1 MNLSE
6 LQLLIAQPNVQ
17 AQIKAE
23 IGAAEIN
30 RQMLS
35 LYLQHLDADDC
46 DFEDFR
52 NLIRLVVG
60 FSYEEKFKI
69 LERARADA
77 DTLADIK
84 RNIENFEADLQASN
98 YQNCSSMISKSALL
112 AININQASVKQDPTF
127 VDFLKKLIVFTQHL
141 TTNKSLQPDAARKLY
156 VDTFEHSGFPS
167 HINSKTLC
175 AVLYAAKPDTF
186 PLVNDYVLGQLKKL
200 IPKLDPKSPQSYI
213 DTAAVLDGLLDAI
226 GESRHFGVIDRIM
239 AITSSEEITL
249 DLTAGMSATISKQSA
264 KSPEHNMPSKNQIL
278 YGAAGT
284 GKTYHPVSK
293 ALEIIDPNHM
303 KTSPDRQA
311 IKQRFD
317 ELVEEKRI
325 QFVTFH
331 QSFSYEDFVEGIGVK
346 LGHGDGTTAGR
357 LDYEVKAG
365 VFKQICEAAQQDNSQ
380 PYVLIIDEINRG
392 NISRIFGELITL
404 LEDSKREGED
414 EALSV
419 TLPYSKE
426 KFSVPSN
433 LYIIGTMNSS
443 DRSLTGLDI
452 ALRRRFSFIEMQPN
466 PEVLKDIKVEGV
478 EIEKL
483 LEKMNQRIEV
493 LLDRDHCIG
502 HAYFMPLQQDGSIEK
517 LAEIFAQKI
526 IPLLQ
531 EYFYDDWERIAW
543 VLNCNG
549 MLKLKYDE
557 KGLEKLFH
565 KNAHGKLQN
574 HNWDVDNTKLEDI
587 EAYKVIIGSASGN
600 AS

>member
-6 LQLLIAQPNVQ
+6 LKQLIAQPNVQ

-30 RQMLS
+30 RQMLM

-69 LERARADA
+69 LEGAQVDADA
-77 DTLADIK
+77 LAEIK

-98 YQNCSSMISKSALL
+98 YQNCSSMISKNALL

-127 VDFLKKLIVFTQHL
+127 SDFLKKLVVFSQRL
-141 TTNKSLQPDAARKLY
+141 TTDQSQQPDAARKLY
-156 VDTFEHSGFPS
+156 VDTFGASGFPS

-175 AVLYAAKPDTF
+175 AILYAAKPDTF

-226 GESRHFGVIDRIM
+226 GESTHFGVIDRVM
-239 AITSSEEITL
+239 AITSSEEINL
-249 DLTAGMSATISKQSA
+249 DLTAGVSATTSKKSA

-284 GKTYHPVSK
+284 GKTYHTVNE
-293 ALEIIDPNHM
+293 ALKIIDPDYM
-303 KTSPDRQA
+303 KTSSNREE
-311 IKQRFD
+311 IKQHFD
-317 ELVEEKRI
+317 KLVEEGRI

-331 QSFSYEDFVEGIGVK
+331 QSFSYEDFVEGISVK
-346 LGHGDGTTAGR
+346 LQDKEADQLG
-357 LDYEVKAG
+357 YEVKAG
-365 VFKQICEAAQQDNSQ
+365 IFKQICKVAQQDSSQ

-404 LEDSKREGED
+404 LEDSKRAGEP

-452 ALRRRFSFIEMQPN
+452 ALRRRFSFIEMQPD
-466 PEVLKDIKVEGV
+466 PKVLAGIKVEGV

-502 HAYFMPLQQDGSIEK
+502 HAYFMPLQQDASIGK
-517 LAEIFAQKI
+517 LAEIFEQKI

-531 EYFYDDWERIAW
+531 EYFYDDWERIDW
-543 VLNCNG
+543 VLNGNG
-549 MLKLKYDE
+549 KGILKPKYGETILSSLFPE
-557 KGLEKLFH
+557 KVRSKV
-565 KNAHGKLQN
+565 QN
-574 HNWDVDNTKLEDI
+574 HNWYIDADELKKIT
-587 EAYKVIIGSASGN
+587 AYQAIIGN
-600 AS
+600 AQ

>member
-1 MNLSE
+1 MTGSKHLLQQEFLETWPVEALQNMTLAQYSRAGAKDTFCYWIESKLEELGSIWGGSAFKFGIFHRKDLSDRTNHLSHSNLYDDEYAWAKKYGDQRDIVFQNIRNIILE
-6 LQLLIAQPNVQ
+6 LVTCAQNGNFDKIEAIDFSPTMKWKIAFLYQSNEAQKISCIYSKKMLKEIAQQFGKNSDR
-17 AQIKAE
+17 KTTHLE
-23 IGAAEIN
+23 
-30 RQMLS
+30 
-35 LYLQHLDADDC
+35 LYDFLLKQRKTDEDIFDFSERLWSMKPPQNMSVSPSISQQSPDA
-46 DFEDFR
+46 
-52 NLIRLVVG
+52 
-60 FSYEEKFKI
+60 
-69 LERARADA
+69 
-77 DTLADIK
+77 
-84 RNIENFEADLQASN
+84 
-98 YQNCSSMISKSALL
+98 SKS
-112 AININQASVKQDPTF
+112 Q
-127 VDFLKKLIVFTQHL
+127 
-141 TTNKSLQPDAARKLY
+141 
-156 VDTFEHSGFPS
+156 
-167 HINSKTLC
+167 
-175 AVLYAAKPDTF
+175 
-186 PLVNDYVLGQLKKL
+186 
-200 IPKLDPKSPQSYI
+200 
-213 DTAAVLDGLLDAI
+213 
-226 GESRHFGVIDRIM
+226 
-239 AITSSEEITL
+239 
-249 DLTAGMSATISKQSA
+249 
-264 KSPEHNMPSKNQIL
+264 MPSKNQIL

-284 GKTYHPVSK
+284 GKTYHTINK
-293 ALEIIDPNHM
+293 ALEIVSPEFLDDLEDEYPPNDPDPAQR
-303 KTSPDRQA
+303 KK
-311 IKQRFD
+311 IKDHFD
-317 ELVEEKRI
+317 QLVKQNRI

-346 LGHGDGTTAGR
+346 LGHEDGTTAGR

>member
-1 MNLSE
+1 MRLPCYRTVSE
-6 LQLLIAQPNVQ
+6 
-17 AQIKAE
+17 
-23 IGAAEIN
+23 
-30 RQMLS
+30 
-35 LYLQHLDADDC
+35 
-46 DFEDFR
+46 
-52 NLIRLVVG
+52 
-60 FSYEEKFKI
+60 
-69 LERARADA
+69 
-77 DTLADIK
+77 
-84 RNIENFEADLQASN
+84 
-98 YQNCSSMISKSALL
+98 AL
-112 AININQASVKQDPTF
+112 K
-127 VDFLKKLIVFTQHL
+127 
-141 TTNKSLQPDAARKLY
+141 
-156 VDTFEHSGFPS
+156 
-167 HINSKTLC
+167 
-175 AVLYAAKPDTF
+175 
-186 PLVNDYVLGQLKKL
+186 
-200 IPKLDPKSPQSYI
+200 
-213 DTAAVLDGLLDAI
+213 
-226 GESRHFGVIDRIM
+226 
-239 AITSSEEITL
+239 
-249 DLTAGMSATISKQSA
+249 
-264 KSPEHNMPSKNQIL
+264 
-278 YGAAGT
+278 
-284 GKTYHPVSK
+284 
-293 ALEIIDPNHM
+293 IIDPNYI

-317 ELVEEKRI
+317 KLVEEGLI

-365 VFKQICEAAQQDNSQ
+365 VFKQICEAAQQDSSQ

-404 LEDSKREGED
+404 LEDSRRAGED

-452 ALRRRFSFIEMQPN
+452 ALRRRFNFIEMQPN

-502 HAYFMPLQQDGSIEK
+502 HAYFMPLQQGSSIGK
-517 LAEIFAQKI
+517 LSEIFAQKI

-531 EYFYDDWERIAW
+531 EYFYDDWERIDW

-549 MLKLKYDE
+549 MVKEKYKNEELNDLFPE
-557 KGLEKLFH
+557 K
-565 KNAHGKLQN
+565 AHGKLQN
-574 HNWDVDNTKLEDI
+574 HNWDVNNTKLEDI
-587 EAYKVIIGSASGN
+587 EAYKAIIKTVSGKAS
-600 AS
+600 

>member
-6 LQLLIAQPNVQ
+6 LKQLIAQPNVQ

-30 RQMLS
+30 RQMLM

-69 LERARADA
+69 LEGAQVDADA
-77 DTLADIK
+77 LAEIK
-84 RNIENFEADLQASN
+84 RNIENFEANLQASN
-98 YQNCSSMISKSALL
+98 YQNCSSMISKNALL

-127 VDFLKKLIVFTQHL
+127 AEFLKKLVVFTQHL

-200 IPKLDPKSPQSYI
+200 IPKLDPKSPQSYV

-226 GESRHFGVIDRIM
+226 GESRHFGMIDRIM

-249 DLTAGMSATISKQSA
+249 DLTAAMSATISKQSA

-284 GKTYHPVSK
+284 GKTYHTVNE
-293 ALEIIDPNHM
+293 ALKIIDPDYLKSSSN
-303 KTSPDRQA
+303 RQDT
-311 IKQRFD
+311 KHRFD
-317 ELVEEKRI
+317 QLVKDSRI

-331 QSFSYEDFVEGIGVK
+331 QSFSYEDFVEGISVK
-346 LGHGDGTTAGR
+346 LQDKEADQLG
-357 LDYEVKAG
+357 YEVKAG
-365 VFKQICEAAQQDNSQ
+365 IFKQICEVAQQNNSQ

-404 LEDSKREGED
+404 LEDSKRAGEP

-452 ALRRRFSFIEMQPN
+452 ALRRRFSFIEMQPD
-466 PEVLKDIKVEGV
+466 PKVLAGIKVEGV

-502 HAYFMPLQQDGSIEK
+502 HAYFMPLQQDASIGK
-517 LAEIFAQKI
+517 LAEIFEQKI

-531 EYFYDDWERIAW
+531 EYFYDDWERIDW
-543 VLNCNG
+543 VLNGNG
-549 MLKLKYDE
+549 KGILKPKYGETILSSLFPE
-557 KGLEKLFH
+557 KVRSKV
-565 KNAHGKLQN
+565 QN
-574 HNWDVDNTKLEDI
+574 HNWYIDADELKKIT
-587 EAYKVIIGSASGN
+587 AYQAIIGN
-600 AS
+600 AQ

>member
-6 LQLLIAQPNVQ
+6 LQQLIAQPNVQ

-30 RQMLS
+30 RQMLT

-46 DFEDFR
+46 DFEHFR

-69 LERARADA
+69 LENTNADA
-77 DTLADIK
+77 DALADIK
-84 RNIENFEADLQASN
+84 HSIESFEADLKAPN
-98 YQNCSSMISKSALL
+98 YQNCSSMISKNALL

-127 VDFLKKLIVFTQHL
+127 AEFLKKLIVFTQHL

-284 GKTYHPVSK
+284 GKT
-293 ALEIIDPNHM
+293 
-303 KTSPDRQA
+303 
-311 IKQRFD
+311 
-317 ELVEEKRI
+317 
-325 QFVTFH
+325 
-331 QSFSYEDFVEGIGVK
+331 SYAP
-346 LGHGDGTTAGR
+346 T
-357 LDYEVKAG
+357 
-365 VFKQICEAAQQDNSQ
+365 
-380 PYVLIIDEINRG
+380 
-392 NISRIFGELITL
+392 
-404 LEDSKREGED
+404 
-414 EALSV
+414 
-419 TLPYSKE
+419 
-426 KFSVPSN
+426 
-433 LYIIGTMNSS
+433 
-443 DRSLTGLDI
+443 
-452 ALRRRFSFIEMQPN
+452 
-466 PEVLKDIKVEGV
+466 
-478 EIEKL
+478 
-483 LEKMNQRIEV
+483 
-493 LLDRDHCIG
+493 
-502 HAYFMPLQQDGSIEK
+502 
-517 LAEIFAQKI
+517 
-526 IPLLQ
+526 
-531 EYFYDDWERIAW
+531 
-543 VLNCNG
+543 
-549 MLKLKYDE
+549 
-557 KGLEKLFH
+557 
-565 KNAHGKLQN
+565 
-574 HNWDVDNTKLEDI
+574 
-587 EAYKVIIGSASGN
+587 
-600 AS
+600 